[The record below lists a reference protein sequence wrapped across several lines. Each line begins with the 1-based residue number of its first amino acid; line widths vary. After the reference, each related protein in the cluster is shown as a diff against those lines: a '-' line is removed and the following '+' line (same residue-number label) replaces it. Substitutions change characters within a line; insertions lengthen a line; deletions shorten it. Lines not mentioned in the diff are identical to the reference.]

1 MMALM
6 HALDQALD
14 PFIKKAGLK
23 QKASRVYGRSLAL
36 VAAGVRGGLRKGA
49 ERYLGSGTAEALAE
63 ALELPE
69 AHTEST
75 DDDKAGEVGSA
86 AMEAALGAFEDEKPS
101 QIERLSTRAVM
112 KELELHKSASAAI
125 PQLRSALT
133 QIIKNIKGDEKGP
146 PIFVFVDE
154 LDRCNPQ
161 YAISLLEEIK
171 HLFDVPGVVFVLGM
185 EPSQLCKSIE
195 GAYGAGFDAAA
206 YLERLINYR
215 YSLRPVRMDRFIEDR
230 LLREPFPAN
239 SFAPDIFGRTAAQAI
254 SVVFNMTGRTLR
266 EADRILEKM
275 RAAISVARPKGVLD
289 ASYLAKCCTLKY
301 QNRASLVDPIEY
313 GVDDVIISESMHQ
326 IRQSSIRLT
335 DFDYVN
341 AIDSMASRGVR
352 VAARGEF
359 KANGADAVA
368 GMTVRA
374 FQNSPETRSI
384 NMAHFYRDVLVK
396 VAPFDPDD

>member
-23 QKASRVYGRSLAL
+23 EKASRVYGRSLAL
-36 VAAGVRGGLRKGA
+36 VAAGVRGGLRRGA

-69 AHTEST
+69 AQTDTS

-86 AMEAALGAFEDEKPS
+86 AMEAALESFEDEKPS

-125 PQLRSALT
+125 PQLRDALS
-133 QIIKNIKGDEKGP
+133 QIIKNIKGNEKGP

-161 YAISLLEEIK
+161 YAIALLEEIK
-171 HLFDVPGVVFVLGM
+171 HIFDVPGVVFVLGM

-215 YSLRPVRMDRFIEDR
+215 YSLTPVRMDRFIEER
-230 LLREPFPAN
+230 LQREPFPDN
-239 SFAPDIFGRTAAQAI
+239 SFVPDIFRRTPSEAI
-254 SVVFNMTGRTLR
+254 SAVFNMSGRTLR

-275 RAAISVARPKGVLD
+275 RAAISVARPRGILD
-289 ASYLAKCCTLKY
+289 ACYLAHCCTSKY
-301 QNRASLVDPIEY
+301 YNNTPLVEPQEY
-313 GVDDVIISESMHQ
+313 SVDKVIVRETMHQ
-326 IRQSSIRLT
+326 KVNSNIRLT

-341 AIDSMASRGVR
+341 SLSKLAERGAR
-352 VAARGEF
+352 VNNRGEY
-359 KANGADAVA
+359 NGEGADAVA
-368 GMTVRA
+368 RMTVRDFEDRA
-374 FQNSPETRSI
+374 GHAM
-384 NMAHFYRDVLVK
+384 NMARFYRDILVK
-396 VAPFDPDD
+396 VAPFDQGE